1 MKPVYVILLCLI
13 TLFFIYLLYNKVKEN
28 FTNNNNV
35 NLPFDTTISCLNKCA
50 PGNNSCYIT
59 GEQCIRDGDCYGC
72 KMLDQ
77 PPIKKHSNVI
87 ADNDAGK
94 LTDGLTPNYSVLT
107 TDIGT
112 KAGIYNYSQ
121 INKPPPQYNK
131 GINTW
136 RTLFDEGKY
145 LYDKRY
151 NPSIIIDG
159 IEPSYEEIPTLSG
172 EFSVI
177 GPKPSNY

>member
-1 MKPVYVILLCLI
+1 MNILILLILI
-13 TLFFIYLLYNKVKEN
+13 LIFFSLYCWKVKET

-35 NLPFDTTISCLNKCA
+35 NLPINTTSSCLNKCS

-59 GEQCIRDGDCYGC
+59 GEQCIKDNDCYGC
-72 KMLDQ
+72 NPLDNFF
-77 PPIKKHSNVI
+77 IKKNFNVI
-87 ADNDAGK
+87 GDNDAGK
-94 LTDGLTPNYSVLT
+94 LTDNVTPNYSILT

-121 INKPPPQYNK
+121 INSPPPQYNK

-136 RTLFDEGKY
+136 RTLFDEGK
-145 LYDKRY
+145 LLFDKRY
-151 NPSIIIDG
+151 NPSIMLDNV
-159 IEPSYEEIPTLSG
+159 EPNYEEMPTLTG
-172 EFSVI
+172 EFRVI